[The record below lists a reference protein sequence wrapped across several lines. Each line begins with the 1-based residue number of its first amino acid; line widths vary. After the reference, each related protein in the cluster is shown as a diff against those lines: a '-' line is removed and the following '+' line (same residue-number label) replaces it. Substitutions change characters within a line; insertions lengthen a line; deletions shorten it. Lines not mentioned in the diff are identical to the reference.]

1 MTLTLDDHDKQHLRE
16 SYDNMQEYW
25 EYDYDGPE
33 TIVTSLGY
41 VYLWDDGDVTFNN
54 ELIWNVNDD

>member
-1 MTLTLDDHDKQHLRE
+1 MLNDHDEQHLRE

-25 EYDYDGPE
+25 EHDYDGPE

-41 VYLWDDGDVTFNN
+41 VYLWDDGDVTFRN
-54 ELIWNVNDD
+54 EIIWNVNDD